1 MFVEMF
7 VAKNRK
13 IMAKL
18 RFVVLKS
25 RQTIKKTYLIYLAI
39 THKRVVR
46 YITTEYEVDDL
57 YQFENGKIVC
67 RKDAKVFN
75 QRLDYV
81 LSAYKDKLDQIP
93 NQDSYSCAQI
103 KELLERKE
111 ERICNPGN
119 ITLIE
124 CFQARIKELRSEG
137 RESYADMN
145 EETLKRI
152 KNFLGEVT
160 LVSINPYTIELFTKS
175 MNGFSNA
182 TKQMSL
188 SHIKACINLEIRKGH
203 VNYQIHPFAYTKM
216 PKAPAK
222 LLDLTIE
229 EFTRIS
235 NYQTRHKKLTLAR
248 DLFLLSF
255 YLGGM
260 NLIDIV
266 KINFKENEIHYIRNK
281 TANKREGDKTVTFT
295 IPEEAKIIIQ
305 KYISKN
311 GKLNFGYQ
319 FSYHNF
325 QSYVNRSLK
334 DLGKKLDIKSNICF
348 YSARKTFSQFAFD
361 LGIRTEIVEYCLGQS
376 MKENRPIY
384 NYVRVMRRQ
393 ADAAI
398 NMVID
403 YTKNPEKY
411 ELNIFER

>member
-1 MFVEMF
+1 
-7 VAKNRK
+7 
-13 IMAKL
+13 
-18 RFVVLKS
+18 
-25 RQTIKKTYLIYLAI
+25 
-39 THKRVVR
+39 
-46 YITTEYEVDDL
+46 
-57 YQFENGKIVC
+57 
-67 RKDAKVFN
+67 
-75 QRLDYV
+75 
-81 LSAYKDKLDQIP
+81 
-93 NQDSYSCAQI
+93 
-103 KELLERKE
+103 
-111 ERICNPGN
+111 
-119 ITLIE
+119 
-124 CFQARIKELRSEG
+124 
-137 RESYADMN
+137 
-145 EETLKRI
+145 
-152 KNFLGEVT
+152 
-160 LVSINPYTIELFTKS
+160 
-175 MNGFSNA
+175 
-182 TKQMSL
+182 
-188 SHIKACINLEIRKGH
+188 
-203 VNYQIHPFAYTKM
+203 M

-319 FSYHNF
+319 FSYRNF